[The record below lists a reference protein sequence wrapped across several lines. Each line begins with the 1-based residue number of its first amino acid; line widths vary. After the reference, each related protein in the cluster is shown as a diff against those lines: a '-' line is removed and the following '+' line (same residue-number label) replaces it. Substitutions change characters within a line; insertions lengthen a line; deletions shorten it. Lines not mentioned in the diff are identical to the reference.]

1 MTTSRWVDYDE
12 QLLSGPVNESMASS
26 PEPPENA
33 PRATAASI
41 PKSLTTNTKAS
52 IAPPKVTANTTM
64 ELENMSSVEDKLP
77 LHEDIMQLA
86 RLGEIS
92 PILRLFHEG
101 KFNAK
106 FRDEEGITPLHVC
119 ARQEFL

>member
-1 MTTSRWVDYDE
+1 
-12 QLLSGPVNESMASS
+12 MAPG

-33 PRATAASI
+33 PGATSASI
-41 PKSLTTNTKAS
+41 LKSLATNTKSS
-52 IAPPKVTANTTM
+52 IAPPKVTENTTM
-64 ELENMSSVEDKLP
+64 ELESMRSVEDKLP

-92 PILRLFHEG
+92 PIMRLFDEG
-101 KFNAK
+101 KFNAR

-119 ARQEFL
+119 A